1 MFKKVLLSITVLFLT
16 TTYSYAGNVQTF
28 GIGANSTAQSEAVA
42 ANANDPFAVYYNP
55 AGLVL
60 NDKVTFTIGG
70 MGYHPKI
77 EIENFNDTFQPG
89 AKDNFRTED
98 SDVIIPHA
106 GFSMPINNSTF
117 LGVAFYSP
125 YGLHVKWNE
134 DTTLNPG
141 AIYATESYYGRVVV
155 SPTLAYKVN
164 EKLSFGIG
172 VSLGQSVS
180 EASRTLN
187 SLEAGGLGLTNGATL
202 TLEAKD
208 DFNYSFNAGVMYRPV
223 NSLSFGL
230 TYRGRTDTD
239 FTGDAIIK
247 DTDGTEY
254 KGTVSMEYDHPESA
268 QAGVRYFASENFSV
282 EFDATWTRWS
292 ILENQVID
300 INIPSKYVNTK
311 THKRNWE
318 DTIQYKI
325 GAEWRLL
332 SNFALRAGY
341 TYDPTPVPEETFDLG
356 WPDTDRNVF
365 NLGFGWN
372 ITENWTLDSVLQHV
386 VSMSKREVND
396 SSELSTVSLTDKGT
410 LWGLGFTLSY
420 SL

>member
-28 GIGANSTAQSEAVA
+28 GIGSNAMSQSEAVA
-42 ANANDPFAVYYNP
+42 AYSNDPFAVYYNP

-60 NDKVTFTIGG
+60 NDKVMFTIGG

-77 EIENFNDTFQPG
+77 EVENFSDTSQSG
-89 AKDNFRTED
+89 AVDNFRTED
-98 SDVIIPHA
+98 SDTIIPHA
-106 GFSMPINNSTF
+106 GFSMPLSDNTF
-117 LGVAFYSP
+117 LGIAMYSP
-125 YGLHVKWNE
+125 YGFHVKWNE
-134 DTTLNPG
+134 DLTLNPG
-141 AIYATESYYGRVVV
+141 ARYATESYYGRMVVN
-155 SPTLAYKVN
+155 PTLGFKIN
-164 EKLSFGIG
+164 DKLSFGFG

-180 EASRTLN
+180 EAKKTLPDG
-187 SLEAGGLGLTNGATL
+187 STL
-202 TLEAKD
+202 KLEAKD

-223 NSLSFGL
+223 NSLSLGL

-239 FTGDAIIK
+239 FTGEAFF
-247 DTDGTEY
+247 TSNTGTVYE
-254 KGTVSMEYDHPESA
+254 GTVSMEYDHPESA

-292 ILENQVID
+292 ILERQVID
-300 INIPSKYVNTK
+300 INISPVIDQTK
-311 THKRNWE
+311 NHARNWE

-325 GAEWRLL
+325 GAEWKLL

-341 TYDPTPVPEETFDLG
+341 TYDPTPVPNETFDFG

-372 ITENWTLDSVLQHV
+372 ISKNWTLDSVFQHV
-386 VSMSKREVND
+386 VSTSKREVSNTVEMD
-396 SSELSTVSLTDKGT
+396 DVSLSSKGT